1 MITVNIFFESTL
13 PIDSQTLLQ
22 VVANLICFV
31 WLLIAIMMF
40 CVHSVKLI
48 HPLGKQTPFLCHE
61 ANLQQ
66 YKIGLPISNY
76 LLISLPTGSVV
87 SEQA

>member
-22 VVANLICFV
+22 VVANLICFVWIV

-76 LLISLPTGSVV
+76 LLISLPTEAVW
-87 SEQA
+87 